1 MKTELKDITRTLEAG
16 RFAEA
21 QKLIEDYQPKTS
33 ERAFVSYLRAL
44 TTFNLGHIEESFLS
58 FQACLNRES
67 PIEWWLNFGV
77 VCRDSQRWAS
87 LQDVAHEL
95 STRGITGYEA
105 SALIS
110 EAARRACRLH
120 QAVEAF
126 EEEHQRQPDDHRVT
140 LGYANAL
147 RDARRYDDAVN
158 VFKGLLSHSR
168 EPEMLWNM
176 ALSKLALGPS
186 HLDALEVRFQRSTP
200 PFLEYSPRTL
210 PRLTDAR
217 QLSDARL
224 LVVSEQG
231 FGDTLQ
237 FCRYIGGLEEKCAAL
252 AWVVPKRLK
261 TLLSLPF
268 PEVELLNPDDVDEAK
283 WDGWISLMSCGSLDL
298 KEPEGPYLRAP
309 KLHTQYQNYQGAVC
323 INWAGSSTYVHDYW
337 RSLSIKDFAPIYTG
351 KLSSQLVSIQHGLS
365 HEEQENL
372 PSGVTHLG
380 HCLDTGA
387 DGFCETAALIVASQA
402 LITTDTSVAHLAGGL
417 GVKTHLILGPLADWR
432 WEWNEESTPWYPSL
446 RLHRWH
452 SRDELPIVMAKV
464 RDELGD

>member
-1 MKTELKDITRTLEAG
+1 MDIELKDIIRTLEES
-16 RFAEA
+16 RFKEA
-21 QKLIEDYQPKTS
+21 QKLIEHYQPRAS

-67 PIEWWLNFGV
+67 PIEWWLNYGIL
-77 VCRDSQRWAS
+77 CRNSERWAS
-87 LQDVAHEL
+87 LQEVAHEL
-95 STRGITGYEA
+95 STRGVTGYEA

-126 EEEHQRQPDDHRVT
+126 EEEHQRQPEDHRVG

-147 RDARRYDDAVN
+147 RDAGRYDDAVN
-158 VFKGLLSHSR
+158 VFEDLLSHSR
-168 EPEMLWNM
+168 EPEVLWNM

-200 PFLEYSPRTL
+200 PFLEYAPDAL
-210 PRLTDAR
+210 PRLTDAN

-224 LVVSEQG
+224 LVISEQG

-237 FCRYIGGLEEKCAAL
+237 FCRYIGGLEEKCSAL

-261 TLLSLPF
+261 TLLSLSF

-283 WDGWISLMSCGSLDL
+283 WDGWISLMSCGSLNL
-298 KEPEGPYLRAP
+298 KEPQSPYLRAP
-309 KLHTQYQNYQGAVC
+309 KLPTEYQKYQGAVC

-337 RSLSIKDFAPIYTG
+337 RSLSIKDFAPLYTKG
-351 KLSSQLVSIQHGLS
+351 LSAKIVSIQHGLTDK
-365 HEEQENL
+365 EQDTL
-372 PSGVTHLG
+372 PSNVAPLG

-387 DGFCETAALIVASQA
+387 DGFCETAALIVASKA

-417 GVKTHLILGPLADWR
+417 GVNTHLILGPLADWR
-432 WEWNEESTPWYPSL
+432 WEWSEESTPWYPSL

-452 SRDELPIVMAKV
+452 SRDELPTVMAKI
-464 RDELGD
+464 RDELGG